1 MSTFSAFTNQ
11 NFRFCWASN
20 ISLYISRWMQMT
32 TLSWF
37 VFDQTESAFMVS
49 LIGFFGLAP
58 LMFFGLFGGVIAD
71 FFNKKVLIIIS
82 QIITF
87 SGAVVMTFL
96 LLFDFLQ
103 LWHVYVAIFVPGV
116 SWALDMPSR
125 RALVMDILGPDRI
138 TNGISLDAV
147 GMHTSKMVGPAIA
160 GALIAFT
167 GVLGTYVFMSVII
180 FVGTVSIFQ
189 VNMNQDDFNQR
200 NKNHFSMLSGI
211 KFFFIELADAFKYAL
226 NNQTIFA
233 VLVITFFMNLLLFPY
248 MQMVSIISK
257 EVLSVG
263 PLLMGILMASD
274 GFGALIGSTA
284 LASKS
289 KMEFH
294 GRYYLYG
301 SILSLSGLLLFG
313 ISDIYFI
320 SMILLF
326 ALGLGTS
333 AFGTMQSVIV
343 LLVSKKEFR
352 GRCMGLVTLCIGA
365 APVGSII
372 LGLSSEIFSTSNALI
387 INSFIGLV
395 FVIISGYKMSSI
407 RGRII
412 PDN

>member
-71 FFNKKVLIIIS
+71 FFNKKILIIIS

-87 SGAVVMTFL
+87 SGALVMTFL
-96 LLFDFLQ
+96 LLFDLLQ
-103 LWHVYVAIFVPGV
+103 LWHVYVAIFIPGV

-125 RALVMDILGPDRI
+125 RALVMDILGSDRI

-147 GMHTSKMVGPAIA
+147 GMHTSKMIGPATA

-167 GVLGTYVFMSVII
+167 GVIGTYIFMKVII
-180 FVGTVSIFQ
+180 FIGTVSIFK
-189 VNMNQDDFNQR
+189 VDMNHDGFDQK
-200 NKNHFSMLSGI
+200 NKNNFSVLSGI
-211 KFFFIELADAFKYAL
+211 KFFFIELGDAFKYAL
-226 NNQTIFA
+226 NNQTILA

-248 MQMVSIISK
+248 MQMVSVISR

-333 AFGTMQSVIV
+333 GFGTMQSVIV

-365 APVGSII
+365 APIGSII
-372 LGLSSEIFSTSNALI
+372 LGLSSEMFSTSNALI
-387 INSFIGLV
+387 INSAIGLV
-395 FVIISGYKMSSI
+395 LVIISGYKMTSI

-412 PDN
+412 PDT

>member
-58 LMFFGLFGGVIAD
+58 LMFFGLFGGVIVD

-333 AFGTMQSVIV
+333 GFGTMQSVIV

-372 LGLSSEIFSTSNALI
+372 LGLSSEMFSTSNALI
-387 INSFIGLV
+387 INSVIGLV
-395 FVIISGYKMSSI
+395 LVIISGYKMTSI

>member
-1 MSTFSAFTNQ
+1 
-11 NFRFCWASN
+11 
-20 ISLYISRWMQMT
+20 MT

-71 FFNKKVLIIIS
+71 FFNKKILIIVS

-87 SGAVVMTFL
+87 SGALAMTFL
-96 LLFDFLQ
+96 LLFDLLQ
-103 LWHVYVAIFVPGV
+103 LWHVYVAIFIPGI

-125 RALVMDILGPDRI
+125 RALVMDILGSNRI

-147 GMHTSKMVGPAIA
+147 GMHTSKMIGPATA
-160 GALIAFT
+160 GALIAYT
-167 GVLGTYVFMSVII
+167 GVIGAYIFMTVII
-180 FVGTVSIFQ
+180 LIGTVSIMQ
-189 VNMNQDDFNQR
+189 VNLNHDEFDQKSQ
-200 NKNHFSMLSGI
+200 KHFSLLSGL
-211 KFFFIELADAFKYAL
+211 KFFFTELREAFQYAL

-248 MQMVSIISK
+248 MQMVSVISR

-289 KMEFH
+289 KIEFH

-313 ISDIYFI
+313 ISELYFI
-320 SMILLF
+320 SMMLLF

-333 AFGTMQSVIV
+333 GFGTMQSVIV

-365 APVGSII
+365 APIGSII
-372 LGLSSEIFSTSNALI
+372 LGLSSEMFSTSNALV
-387 INSFIGLV
+387 INSILGLIL
-395 FVIISGYKMSSI
+395 VIFSGYKMTSI
-407 RGRII
+407 RSKII
-412 PDN
+412 SDN

>member
-313 ISDIYFI
+313 ISEIYFI

-333 AFGTMQSVIV
+333 GFGTMQSVIV

-372 LGLSSEIFSTSNALI
+372 LGLSSEMFSTSNALI
-387 INSFIGLV
+387 INSVIGLV
-395 FVIISGYKMSSI
+395 LVIISGYKMTSI

>member
-1 MSTFSAFTNQ
+1 
-11 NFRFCWASN
+11 
-20 ISLYISRWMQMT
+20 MT

-71 FFNKKVLIIIS
+71 FFNKKILIIVS

-87 SGAVVMTFL
+87 SGALAMTFL
-96 LLFDFLQ
+96 LLFDLLQ
-103 LWHVYVAIFVPGV
+103 LWHVYVAIFIPGI

-125 RALVMDILGPDRI
+125 RALVMDILGSNRI

-147 GMHTSKMVGPAIA
+147 GMHTSKMIGPATA
-160 GALIAFT
+160 GALIAYT
-167 GVLGTYVFMSVII
+167 GVIGAYIFMTVII
-180 FVGTVSIFQ
+180 LIGTVSIMQ
-189 VNMNQDDFNQR
+189 VNLNHDEFDQKSQ
-200 NKNHFSMLSGI
+200 KHFSLLSGL
-211 KFFFIELADAFKYAL
+211 KFFFTELREAFQYAL

-248 MQMVSIISK
+248 MQMVSVISR

-289 KMEFH
+289 KIEFH

-313 ISDIYFI
+313 ISEVYFI
-320 SMILLF
+320 SMMLLF

-333 AFGTMQSVIV
+333 GFGTMQSVIV

-365 APVGSII
+365 APIGSII
-372 LGLSSEIFSTSNALI
+372 LGLSSEMFSTSNALV
-387 INSFIGLV
+387 INSILGLIL
-395 FVIISGYKMSSI
+395 VIISGYKMTSI
-407 RGRII
+407 RSKII
-412 PDN
+412 SDN